1 MITPSS
7 INLSKDRKTLT
18 IKFDSVDYSLSTEF
32 LRVQS
37 PSAEVLGHGPGQEIL
52 QLNKENVAITKIRPV
67 GNYAIAIHYS
77 DGHNS
82 GIYSWSYLHYIA
94 LNQKKLWREYNQKKI
109 NSTSNSVGSITSS
122 RSTLNRA
129 GEEIILFEEDFE
141 DDNHGWS
148 LDAGWELTTSSYNSG
163 TQSILSPNN
172 DSNKNGKFA
181 LISPEYD
188 LPSLEID
195 STMHFGFFLYANFP
209 R

>member
-94 LNQKKLWREYNQKKI
+94 LNQKKLWREYNQKKLTWKL
-109 NSTSNSVGSITSS
+109 TSFNN
-122 RSTLNRA
+122 NR
-129 GEEIILFEEDFE
+129 
-141 DDNHGWS
+141 
-148 LDAGWELTTSSYNSG
+148 
-163 TQSILSPNN
+163 TQNMIYR
-172 DSNKNGKFA
+172 K
-181 LISPEYD
+181 
-188 LPSLEID
+188 
-195 STMHFGFFLYANFP
+195 T
-209 R
+209 